1 MSATFATSESQ
12 IMPIGS
18 TPVVRPFHI
27 DVPDENPVV
36 LRERVVITRW
46 LDRFAEL
53 IDELRIEL
61 EEGTGAPRM
70 HGTGHLR
77 PPASH
82 ISPREREVLSL
93 VVAGRSNREIAEV
106 LFISPYTVKSH
117 MTSLLTKLD
126 AENRAQL
133 AGIAMKRRIL
143 DDA

>member
-12 IMPIGS
+12 IMPLGS

-27 DVPDENPVV
+27 DAPDENPVV

-53 IDELRIEL
+53 IDELRVEL

-70 HGTGHLR
+70 LGTGQLR
-77 PPASH
+77 PPATL
-82 ISPREREVLSL
+82 ISPREREVLAL

-133 AGIAMKRRIL
+133 AAIAMRRRIL